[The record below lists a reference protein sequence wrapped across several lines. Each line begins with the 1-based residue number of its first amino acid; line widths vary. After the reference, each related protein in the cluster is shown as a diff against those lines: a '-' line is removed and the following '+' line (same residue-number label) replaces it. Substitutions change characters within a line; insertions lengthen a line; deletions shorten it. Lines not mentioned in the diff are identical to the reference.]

1 MKVWTITGRETT
13 PVEISDEYAAERF
26 VAWLFKAGRAE
37 LEHTLKTFA
46 HAPWRDG
53 GLGASFLEGPEDLDA
68 FARVVRERW
77 HPLTA
82 GEAAAK

>member
-1 MKVWTITGRETT
+1 MTDQGAA

-26 VAWLFKAGRAE
+26 VAWLFKAGQTE

-53 GLGASFLEGPEDLDA
+53 GLGASFLEGPEELAGLAD
-68 FARVVRERW
+68 VVRSRW
-77 HPLTA
+77 RPLTA
-82 GEAAAK
+82 GEAVAR